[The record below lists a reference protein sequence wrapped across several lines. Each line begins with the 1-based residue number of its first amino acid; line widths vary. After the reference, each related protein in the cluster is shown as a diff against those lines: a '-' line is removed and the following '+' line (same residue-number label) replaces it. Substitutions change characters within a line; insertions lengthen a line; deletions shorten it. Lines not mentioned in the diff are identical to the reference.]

1 MIGQL
6 IELAIMLAGLAAT
19 AVLFYR
25 IPRLSK
31 NETLPEPAPAIS
43 VIIPARNEEQN
54 LDLILHDLKK
64 QSLIP
69 LEIIVVDDMSE
80 DRTAAIAMER
90 GARLISVQ
98 QKPEGWTGKTW
109 ACQCGA
115 DASGGELLLF
125 LDADVRLGEN
135 GLRRLASRYMA
146 EQGTISVQP
155 WHRTERAYEQ
165 LSMLFN
171 LVQIAANGTAL
182 PSQSPEGLFGPLIL
196 ISQESYRTLGGHQS
210 VKDSIVEDMSLG
222 LRLGRLKLPYRVY
235 IGDKDVSFRM
245 YAGGFQS
252 LLEGWTKNLASG
264 AARTSPGVF
273 ILVFLW
279 ISSLASA
286 PYHFL
291 YALLSANWVWAAL
304 YGFFYAVWVSVL
316 FGLTKQIGRFSRC
329 AVLLYPLPMLVFIY
343 VFIISVV
350 KKIFRLKVRWKGRT
364 IATETKDAIDRAS

>member
-1 MIGQL
+1 MTGQL
-6 IELAIMLAGLAAT
+6 IELAIALAGLAAT

-31 NETLPEPAPAIS
+31 KVALSESNPAIS

-54 LDLILHDLKK
+54 LKLILDDFKK
-64 QSLIP
+64 QSLSP

-80 DRTAAIAMER
+80 DQTAAVAKEY
-90 GARLISVQ
+90 GVCLISVH

-115 DASGGELLLF
+115 DAAGGALLLF

-135 GLRRLASRYMA
+135 GLRRLVSAYMA
-146 EQGTISVQP
+146 EPGTISVQP
-155 WHRTERAYEQ
+155 WHHTERAYEQ
-165 LSMLFN
+165 FSMLFN

-182 PSQSPEGLFGPLIL
+182 PRHSPEGLYGPLIL
-196 ISQESYRTLGGHQS
+196 ISRKDYLTLGGHQS
-210 VKDSIVEDMSLG
+210 VKDCIVEDMSLG
-222 LRLGRLKLPYRVY
+222 LQLAQLKLPYRIF
-235 IGDKDVSFRM
+235 IGDRDISFRM
-245 YAGGFQS
+245 YAGGFKS

-264 AARTSPGVF
+264 AARTPPYVF

-286 PYHFL
+286 PYHIIT
-291 YALLSANWVWAAL
+291 ALIGSHWVWAAL
-304 YGFFYAVWVSVL
+304 YGFIYAVWITIL
-316 FGLTKQIGRFSRC
+316 FGLTKQIGRFSRWT
-329 AVLLYPLPMLVFIY
+329 VLLYPLPMLVFLY
-343 VFIISVV
+343 VFILSAV

-364 IATETKDAIDRAS
+364 IATETKRCD